1 MRLGVP
7 RSIPEED
14 VFAYP
19 SKRNPRV
26 VAPDPDAL
34 GIDTSAQA
42 EKTEEPGDSGREQVV
57 SLRSPRLAALDEF
70 FCATRDPLTA
80 GRFGGEYY
88 FALFSGW
95 RGGGRE

>member
-1 MRLGVP
+1 MPLGVA

-14 VFAYP
+14 LFVYP
-19 SKRNPRV
+19 SKPNPRA

-34 GIDTSAQA
+34 GIDTTAQA
-42 EKTEEPGDSGREQVV
+42 EKTEELGDSGRPQVV

-80 GRFGGEYY
+80 GRFGGKS
-88 FALFSGW
+88 FARFSWG
-95 RGGGRE
+95 RGGSRG